1 MKQRDVWR
9 LMGKLACG
17 ELGMIASNVRY
28 SQQGSARFPA
38 RLRDVFPLDV
48 QRRGSLRVAPS
59 PKAACFHCNFPGD
72 AGRVTRLKEDHH
84 GT

>member
-28 SQQGSARFPA
+28 SQQGRARFPA
-38 RLRDVFPLDV
+38 RLRDVFLLDV
-48 QRRGSLRVAPS
+48 QRRGLLRVA
-59 PKAACFHCNFPGD
+59 AFHCNFPGD